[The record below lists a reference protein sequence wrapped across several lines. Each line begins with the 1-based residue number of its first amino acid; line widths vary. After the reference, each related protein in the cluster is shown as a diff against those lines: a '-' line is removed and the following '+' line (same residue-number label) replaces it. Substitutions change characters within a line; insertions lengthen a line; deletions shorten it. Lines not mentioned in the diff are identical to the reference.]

1 MNDKQ
6 VGQTG
11 SGKTSFVQS
20 LDKNKIFGDRLIS
33 VDWVSKI
40 NLTKVEKMK
49 LENVLDTQ
57 MKNFTIMRFTRL

>member
-20 LDKNKIFGDRLIS
+20 LDKNKRFGDRLIS

>member
-33 VDWVSKI
+33 VDLVSKI

>member
-11 SGKTSFVQS
+11 SGKTSFAQS